1 MRTSIIVAALLHQA
15 LSFLAPPVRV
25 VPSLR
30 VKSATRAT
38 PDDDAAAT
46 AAEDAVAA
54 VEDDTTPKRRPLR
67 GLWRRL
73 RRRKAEEAAEPEPEQ
88 PLLKVGESVVVEATG
103 RSGKVSLVAANGWC
117 QVTYDD
123 DECEGEAETLRCPD
137 LVREEAA
144 LAETIDAEV
153 SDFDEVLIKWGF
165 KEDPRI
171 PEEYGSASECVRSF
185 RPTRLC
191 RRRDAT
197 FSTHR
202 CRVDQMTR
210 IKDSG
215 QAGVIAY
222 AITEAGFWVGSV
234 PFALGAAYVATG
246 EIPDWTTEEGKT
258 ALGGYAFVLINFARL
273 IVPARIA
280 LALAFA
286 PWVDENIVKRIN
298 PPDPADLPEDC
309 VIEESKE

>member
-1 MRTSIIVAALLHQA
+1 MKTLIVLAALLHQVV
-15 LSFLAPPVRV
+15 SFVAPPPVRV
-25 VPSLR
+25 APSLGL
-30 VKSATRAT
+30 KLATRAT
-38 PDDDAAAT
+38 TDDDAADM

-67 GLWRRL
+67 NLWRRI
-73 RRRKAEEAAEPEPEQ
+73 RRKSTEEPSEPEPEQ
-88 PLLKVGESVVVEATG
+88 PALKVGESVVVEATG

-123 DECEGEAETLRCPD
+123 EECEGQTETLQCPD

-153 SDFDEVLIKWGF
+153 SDFDEIFIKWGF

-171 PEEYGSASECVRSF
+171 PEE
-185 RPTRLC
+185 
-191 RRRDAT
+191 
-197 FSTHR
+197 

-222 AITEAGFWVGSV
+222 AITEAGFWVGSI

-286 PWVDENIVKRIN
+286 PWVDENIVKRFN
-298 PPDPADLPEDC
+298 PPDLSELPEDC
-309 VIEESKE
+309 VVEELEEE

>member
-1 MRTSIIVAALLHQA
+1 MKTLIVLAALLHQVV
-15 LSFLAPPVRV
+15 SFVAPPPVRV
-25 VPSLR
+25 APSLGL
-30 VKSATRAT
+30 KLATRAT
-38 PDDDAAAT
+38 TDDDAADM

-67 GLWRRL
+67 NLWRRI
-73 RRRKAEEAAEPEPEQ
+73 RRKSTEEPSEPEPEQ
-88 PLLKVGESVVVEATG
+88 PALKVGESVVVEATG

-123 DECEGEAETLRCPD
+123 EECEGQTETLQCPD

-171 PEEYGSASECVRSF
+171 PEE
-185 RPTRLC
+185 
-191 RRRDAT
+191 
-197 FSTHR
+197 

-222 AITEAGFWVGSV
+222 AITEAGFWVSSI

-286 PWVDENIVKRIN
+286 PWVDENIVKRFN
-298 PPDPADLPEDC
+298 PPDPSDLPEDC
-309 VIEESKE
+309 VVEDAAAEEE

>member
-1 MRTSIIVAALLHQA
+1 MRTFLLVAALLHHA
-15 LSFLAPPVRV
+15 LSFVAPPVRV
-25 VPSLR
+25 APSLR
-30 VKSATRAT
+30 VNLATRAAT
-38 PDDDAAAT
+38 DDDET
-46 AAEDAVAA
+46 AVAG
-54 VEDDTTPKRRPLR
+54 VEDDATPKRRPLR

-73 RRRKAEEAAEPEPEQ
+73 RRRKAEEVAEPEPEQ
-88 PLLKVGESVVVEATG
+88 PPLKVGETVVVESTG

-123 DECEGEAETLRCPD
+123 EECEGQTETLQCPD

-153 SDFDEVLIKWGF
+153 SDFDEILIKWGF

-171 PEEYGSASECVRSF
+171 PEE
-185 RPTRLC
+185 
-191 RRRDAT
+191 
-197 FSTHR
+197 

-298 PPDPADLPEDC
+298 PPDLSDLPEDC
-309 VIEESKE
+309 VVEDAAAEEE

>member
-1 MRTSIIVAALLHQA
+1 MKTLIVLAALLHQVV
-15 LSFLAPPVRV
+15 SFVAPPPVRV
-25 VPSLR
+25 APSLGL
-30 VKSATRAT
+30 KLATRAT
-38 PDDDAAAT
+38 TDDDAADM

-67 GLWRRL
+67 NLWRRI
-73 RRRKAEEAAEPEPEQ
+73 RRKSTEEPSEPEPEQ
-88 PLLKVGESVVVEATG
+88 PALKVGESVVVEATG

-123 DECEGEAETLRCPD
+123 EECEGQTETLQCPD

-171 PEEYGSASECVRSF
+171 PEE
-185 RPTRLC
+185 
-191 RRRDAT
+191 
-197 FSTHR
+197 

-222 AITEAGFWVGSV
+222 AITEAGFWVGSI

-298 PPDPADLPEDC
+298 PPDLSEFPEDC
-309 VIEESKE
+309 VVEEAEAE

>member
-1 MRTSIIVAALLHQA
+1 MKTLIVLAALLHQVV
-15 LSFLAPPVRV
+15 SFVAPPPVRV
-25 VPSLR
+25 APSLGL
-30 VKSATRAT
+30 KLATRAT
-38 PDDDAAAT
+38 TDDDAAT
-46 AAEDAVAA
+46 TEAEDAVAA
-54 VEDDTTPKRRPLR
+54 VEDDATPKRRPLR
-67 GLWRRL
+67 NLWRRI
-73 RRRKAEEAAEPEPEQ
+73 RRRKTEEPSEPEPEQ
-88 PLLKVGESVVVEATG
+88 PALKVGESVVVEATG

-123 DECEGEAETLRCPD
+123 EECEGQTETLQCPD

-171 PEEYGSASECVRSF
+171 PEE
-185 RPTRLC
+185 
-191 RRRDAT
+191 
-197 FSTHR
+197 

-222 AITEAGFWVGSV
+222 AITEAGFWVGSI

-286 PWVDENIVKRIN
+286 PWVDENIVKRFN
-298 PPDPADLPEDC
+298 PPDPSDLPEDC
-309 VIEESKE
+309 VIEESEEE